1 MIDSVHFHVQV
12 VDGPIPESTLRQPA
26 GAGAMLQFRGV
37 VRPQEDG
44 RMIRGLNYQ
53 TYDPMAQK
61 QLERLA
67 TKAVAQFDLI
77 SIHLVHSRGFVG
89 AGFCSMW
96 IALAAVRRKACL
108 AAMDW
113 LIDQIKADVPIWK
126 SAVFADAP
134 QAGQP

>member
-1 MIDSVHFHVQV
+1 MIDSMLFHVQV
-12 VDGPIPESTLRQPA
+12 VDGPIPESAPRPPA
-26 GAGAMLQFRGV
+26 GTGAMLEFRGV

-44 RMIRGLNYQ
+44 RKITGLNYQ

-67 TKAVAQFDLI
+67 EETAKRFALT
-77 SIHLVHSRGFVG
+77 SIHVVHSRGFVG
-89 AGFCSMW
+89 AGFCSLW

-108 AAMDW
+108 GAMDW

-126 SAVFADAP
+126 SAVFADES